1 MSKFYE
7 TGDTICALATPAG
20 SGALALVRVSGASTY
35 DVASDILAK
44 KLPAKARLGGK
55 HFYRTLRLGDDVNCD
70 AVVICYVA
78 PNSYTGE
85 DAIEISLP
93 GNMLLVERLL
103 NRLQDAGA
111 RLAEPGEFT
120 FRAYLNG
127 KLDLAQAEAVNGAI
141 RAGNDTVLRL
151 TLNELSGEASRRIEG
166 WLARINSLLARI
178 EVVHDY
184 PGDVEET
191 PTEEVKP
198 EISALTDE
206 LQAHLEF
213 YRRHHRM
220 RGGLKV
226 VILGPPNVGKSTLF
240 NKLLGYE
247 RAIVTE
253 EPGTTRDYLEEPLLL
268 GGIRL
273 ALVDTAGLRRARE
286 LVEMMG
292 VERAEKLLGEA
303 DALILVEEVFHFKT
317 HGSDPLPRLKAM
329 RRRAEEVGLEVLP
342 VISKLDTVSDP
353 SERGEIR
360 ATAERLGGLALAAK
374 QDEGLDGVRAFLAE
388 LARVQDTGVRFLLTE
403 RQGALVEKATYALAC
418 ALRSFADGLAMD
430 ATAVDLYDAQ
440 RALAQILAA
449 ENREMVID
457 EIFSKFCLGK

>member
-1 MSKFYE
+1 MFYE
-7 TGDTICALATPAG
+7 TDDTICALTTPAG
-20 SGALALVRVSGASTY
+20 SGALALVRVSGANTY
-35 DVASDILAK
+35 DVVSSILAK
-44 KLPAKARLGGK
+44 KLPVKSRLGGK
-55 HFYRTLRLGDDVNCD
+55 HFYRTLNLGNEVSCD
-70 AVVICYVA
+70 AVVICYVS

-85 DAIEISLP
+85 DAVEISLP

-103 NRLQDAGA
+103 NRIHDAGA
-111 RLAEPGEFT
+111 RPAEPGEFT

-141 RAGNDTVLRL
+141 RAGSDIALRL
-151 TLNELSGEASRRIEG
+151 TLTELSGKASRRIEE

-184 PGDVEET
+184 PGDAEDT
-191 PTEEVKP
+191 PTEH
-198 EISALTDE
+198 ISQETATLISE
-206 LQAHLEF
+206 LKAHLEF
-213 YRRHHRM
+213 YRQHHRM

-247 RAIVTE
+247 RAIVAE
-253 EPGTTRDYLEEPLLL
+253 EPGTTRDYLEEPFSM

-317 HGSDPLPRLKAM
+317 HSSEPLPRLRDM
-329 RRRAEEVGLEVLP
+329 RIRAEKVGLKVLP
-342 VISKLDTVSDP
+342 VIGKLDTVSNP

-360 ATAERLGGLALAAK
+360 AAVERLGGLAIAAK
-374 QDEGLDGVRAFLAE
+374 YDEGLDGVRSFLAD
-388 LARVQDTGVRFLLTE
+388 LAQVQDAGVRFLLTE
-403 RQGALVEKATYALAC
+403 RQGALVEQAVKALESALK
-418 ALRSFADGLAMD
+418 SISDNLAMD
-430 ATAVDLYDAQ
+430 ATAVDFYDAQ
-440 RALAQILAA
+440 RALAQILAT
-449 ENREMVID
+449 ENRQMVID

>member
-1 MSKFYE
+1 MFYE
-7 TGDTICALATPAG
+7 TDDTICALATPAG

-35 DVASDILAK
+35 DVVSSILAK
-44 KLPAKARLGGK
+44 KLPVKSRLGGK
-55 HFYRTLRLGDDVNCD
+55 HFYRTLNLGDDVNCD
-70 AVVICYVA
+70 AVVICYIA

-85 DAIEISLP
+85 DAVEISLP

-103 NRLQDAGA
+103 NRIHDAGA
-111 RLAEPGEFT
+111 RPAEPGEFT
-120 FRAYLNG
+120 FRSYLNG

-141 RAGNDTVLRL
+141 RAGSDTVLRL
-151 TLNELSGEASRRIEG
+151 TLNELSGEASRRIEE
-166 WLARINSLLARI
+166 WLARINGLLARI

-184 PGDVEET
+184 PDDAEDTPSEEI
-191 PTEEVKP
+191 VK
-198 EISALTDE
+198 EISVVINE
-206 LQAHLEF
+206 LQTHLEF
-213 YRRHHRM
+213 YRRHHKG

-247 RAIVTE
+247 RAIVAE
-253 EPGTTRDYLEEPLLL
+253 EPGTTRDYLEEQLLL

-303 DALILVEEVFHFKT
+303 DALILVEEVFHFAS
-317 HGSDPLPRLKAM
+317 HSSDPLPRLKAM
-329 RRRAEEVGLEVLP
+329 RRRAEGSGLEVLP

-360 ATAERLGGLALAAK
+360 AVAERMGGFAIAAK
-374 QDEGLDGVRAFLAE
+374 QDEGLDGVRAFLAD
-388 LARVQDTGVRFLLTE
+388 LAQVQDTGVRFLLTE
-403 RQGALVEKATYALAC
+403 RQGALVEQTIKAFEGALK
-418 ALRSFADGLAMD
+418 SIADGLAMD

-440 RALAQILAA
+440 RALARILAT
-449 ENREMVID
+449 ENRQMVID

>member
-7 TGDTICALATPAG
+7 TDDTICALATPAG
-20 SGALALVRVSGASTY
+20 SGALALVRVSGVNTY
-35 DVASDILAK
+35 DVVSTILVK
-44 KLPAKARLGGK
+44 KLSAKSRLSGK
-55 HFYRTLRLGDDVNCD
+55 HFYRTLNLSDDVTCD
-70 AVVICYVA
+70 AIVICYVS

-85 DAIEISLP
+85 DAVEISLP

-103 NRLQDAGA
+103 DLLHDAGA
-111 RLAEPGEFT
+111 RPAEPGEFT

-141 RAGNDTVLRL
+141 RAGSDTILRL
-151 TLNELSGEASRRIEG
+151 TLNELSGEASRRIEE

-184 PGDVEET
+184 PGDVEDA
-191 PTEEVKP
+191 PTEDVAQET
-198 EISALTDE
+198 STLADE
-206 LQAHLEF
+206 LRAYLEF
-213 YRRHHRM
+213 YRHHHRM

-226 VILGPPNVGKSTLF
+226 VVLGPPNVGKSTLF
-240 NKLLGYE
+240 NELLGYE
-247 RAIVTE
+247 RAIVAK
-253 EPGTTRDYLEEPLLL
+253 EPGTTRDYLEEPLLM

-292 VERAEKLLGEA
+292 VERAEKLLDEA

-317 HGSDPLPRLKAM
+317 HSSDPLPRLACM
-329 RRRAEEVGLEVLP
+329 RKRAEDASLKILP

-360 ATAERLGGLALAAK
+360 AAVERLGGLAIAAK
-374 QDEGLDGVRAFLAE
+374 QDEGLDGVRSFLAD
-388 LARVQDTGVRFLLTE
+388 LAQVQDVGVRFLLTE
-403 RQGALVEKATYALAC
+403 RQGALVEQAVKALESALK
-418 ALRSFADGLAMD
+418 SIYDNLATD
-430 ATAVDLYDAQ
+430 ATAVDFYDAQ
-440 RALAQILAA
+440 RALAQILAT
-449 ENREMVID
+449 ENRQMVID

>member
-7 TGDTICALATPAG
+7 TDDTICALATPAG
-20 SGALALVRVSGASTY
+20 SGALALVRVSGTRTY
-35 DVASDILAK
+35 DVVSGILAK
-44 KLPAKARLGGK
+44 KLPARPRLGGK
-55 HFYRTLRLGDDVNCD
+55 HFYRTLHLGDDVNCD
-70 AVVICYVA
+70 AVVICYVS

-85 DAIEISLP
+85 DAVEISLP
-93 GNMLLVERLL
+93 GNMLLIERLL

-151 TLNELSGEASRRIEG
+151 TLNELSGEASRRIEK

-191 PTEEVKP
+191 PTEEVKQ

-213 YRRHHRM
+213 YRRHHKM

-226 VILGPPNVGKSTLF
+226 VISGPPNVGKSTLF

-273 ALVDTAGLRRARE
+273 ALVDTAGLRPARE

-292 VERAEKLLGEA
+292 VERAEKLLSEA
-303 DALILVEEVFHFKT
+303 DALILVEEVFHFAA
-317 HGSDPLPRLKAM
+317 HGGDLLPRLKEM
-329 RRRAEEVGLEVLP
+329 RKRATDAELPVLP
-342 VISKLDTVSDP
+342 VISKLDTVADP
-353 SERGEIR
+353 SERAEIR
-360 ATAERLGGLALAAK
+360 GAAERLGGLAIAAK
-374 QDEGLDGVRAFLAE
+374 QDEGLDGVRSFLAE
-388 LARVQDTGVRFLLTE
+388 LAHVQDTGVRFLLTE
-403 RQGALVEKATYALAC
+403 RQGSLVEHAIEALKTATK
-418 ALRSFADGLAMD
+418 SISDGLAMD

-449 ENREMVID
+449 ENRQMVID
-457 EIFSKFCLGK
+457 KIFSKFCLGK